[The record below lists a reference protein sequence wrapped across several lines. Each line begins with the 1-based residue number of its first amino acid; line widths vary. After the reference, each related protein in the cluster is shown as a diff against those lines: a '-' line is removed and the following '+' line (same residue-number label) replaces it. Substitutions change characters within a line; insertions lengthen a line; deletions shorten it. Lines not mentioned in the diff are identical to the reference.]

1 MISRSSESI
10 QALYILT
17 LLEQAIQNDT
27 SVFAYSIK
35 LAVKDGVPAKKI
47 VQMVMDQVIDNEA
60 AMVQMIGRDL
70 VDRIYNFSSV
80 IL

>member
-1 MISRSSESI
+1 MISRATESI

-27 SVFAYSIK
+27 SVFAYSIRI
-35 LAVKDGVPAKKI
+35 AVKDGVSAKKI
-47 VQMVMDQVIDNEA
+47 IQMVMDQIIDNEPVMA
-60 AMVQMIGRDL
+60 QMIGRDL

-80 IL
+80 ML